1 MPPSLSEKKPIVLVV
16 DANAEMRRFIE
27 ESLSDGY
34 KLIVAHAGSMAWK
47 KR

>member
-1 MPPSLSEKKPIVLVV
+1 MPPTPTEKKPIVLVV

-27 ESLSDGY
+27 ESLSDDY
-34 KLIVAHAGSMAWK
+34 KLIVAHVGSMAWK